1 MKKVP
6 IKIIKLG
13 HIDKI
18 IDFKYIQD
26 FSSVLFSIEEIT
38 KIANVTSPQKNDGY
52 LNIVYSSDE
61 VKSMLSNS
69 RCDSLCIA
77 IMDYKFNDNFYMH
90 RVGKNKICISI
101 SGVEDI
107 LKRKNISL
115 ENFILKNIYEI
126 VTLHTHFDKSL
137 PNEIYNFVHEDTR
150 GCLFDLN
157 GDTLDIIYNTEQ
169 PTICNECKSKLNQQK
184 NIDIDLLQDEL
195 NKIKKPWV
203 LATELFIKK
212 NPLFSIVVTILFT
225 TSINILSNYIWSWI
239 VN

>member
-61 VKSMLSNS
+61 VKNMLSNS
-69 RCDSLCIA
+69 QCNSLCIA

-90 RVGKNKICISI
+90 RVGK
-101 SGVEDI
+101 
-107 LKRKNISL
+107 
-115 ENFILKNIYEI
+115 
-126 VTLHTHFDKSL
+126 
-137 PNEIYNFVHEDTR
+137 
-150 GCLFDLN
+150 
-157 GDTLDIIYNTEQ
+157 
-169 PTICNECKSKLNQQK
+169 
-184 NIDIDLLQDEL
+184 
-195 NKIKKPWV
+195 KIKYV
-203 LATELFIKK
+203 Y
-212 NPLFSIVVTILFT
+212 
-225 TSINILSNYIWSWI
+225 LSQGLKIF
-239 VN
+239 